1 MNIESI
7 FLLNFR
13 NYGEQYIELH
23 PGLNIFYGDNAQ
35 GKTNI
40 IEAVY
45 LLTMGKSHRTNRY
58 NELVKWNENTA
69 RVSIKF
75 IKDDYEYNIDYVL
88 KRNQSKQI
96 KINGTRLNKLSDI
109 IGNLNSVIFS
119 PDHMK
124 IIKEGPSERRKFI
137 DSILSQVKPKY
148 YYCLNQ
154 YLKVLSQRNVLL
166 SGDTDN
172 KSIEKVL
179 DIWDNQLVEYG
190 SQLIKERQMF
200 VKIIDNKA
208 RNINHQLSGGKENLR
223 IKYLSFINEE
233 KDIKDIKEEFHKK
246 LTESRSL
253 DMRRG
258 FTNYGPHR
266 DDLVIYIN
274 DKEARNYGS
283 QGQQRS
289 VLLSLKLSEIEYI
302 KDEKGSSPI
311 LLLDDVFSELDKSRQ
326 SFLIS
331 YIKDVQVILTCTD
344 YESLNLKKDA
354 DCNVYNVINGKVYKK

>member
-1 MNIESI
+1 LNIESI

-190 SQLIKERQMF
+190 SRLIKERQLF
-200 VKIIDNKA
+200 IKIIDDKA
-208 RNINHQLSGGKENLR
+208 RVINQELSGGKENLR
-223 IKYLSFINEE
+223 IKYLSFINDD
-233 KDIKDIKEEFHKK
+233 KDIKDIKEAFHKK
-246 LTESRSL
+246 LLESRSL

-266 DDLVIYIN
+266 DDLIIYIN

-311 LLLDDVFSELDKSRQ
+311 LLLDDVFSELDKTRQ

-344 YESLNLKKDA
+344 YESLNLKKDT